1 MDWPPD
7 YSAINRSRLLNAR
20 TLQADELVPALLRRR
35 YERDPVA
42 FITEQCVTFD
52 PRNAGTDKPTTMPF
66 VLFPKQV
73 ELVEFLHACMKNE
86 ASGLIEKCRD
96 AGATWV
102 SCAFSVWAW
111 LYVPGSAIGWGSR
124 KEQLVDK
131 LGVVDSIFE
140 KMRMIVRY
148 LPPELLPAGFIA
160 KDHMTYMRFLNPE
173 NGNTIVG
180 EAGDNIGRGGR
191 TLIYF
196 KDESAHYERPELIEA
211 ALADNT
217 NCQIDIS
224 SVNGV
229 GNVFHRRREAGQVW
243 SRGADLARNCA
254 NIFIFDWRDHPA
266 KDQAWYDRRKA
277 KAEADGLSHIFA
289 QEVDRDYTS
298 ALEGAIIPSQW
309 VRAAID
315 AHIKLGFEATGIPRA
330 GLDIADEGGDKNA
343 LATGIG
349 PVLTDLRQ
357 WGQGDVGQTTREAV
371 QTLTGQS
378 VAVQYDSVGV
388 GAGVKA
394 EANRLVDAG
403 EMPEGLSFVAWG
415 AGSRPLFPDDHL
427 IAGDHN
433 SPVNKD
439 YFANIK
445 AQAWWQLRL
454 RFERT
459 FKAVTQGIEYDPAE
473 LISLP
478 SELELVQQLV
488 KELSQATRKPFTS
501 TMKLVVDKQPDGTA
515 SPNLADAVVMAFWP
529 IDSGYDWGVF

>member
-1 MDWPPD
+1 MQWPPD
-7 YSAINRSRLLNAR
+7 YSAINRDRLKR
-20 TLQADELVPALLRRR
+20 VRILQTDELMPELLKRR
-35 YERDPVA
+35 YAKDPIA

-52 PRNAGTDKPTTMPF
+52 PRNAGTKKPTTMPF
-66 VLFPKQV
+66 VLFPKQE
-73 ELVEFLHACMKNE
+73 ELVHFLHACMSGGS
-86 ASGLIEKCRD
+86 SGLIEKCRD

-111 LYVPGSAIGWGSR
+111 LYVPGASIGWGSR

-140 KMRMIVRY
+140 KMRMIVRN
-148 LPPELLPAGFIA
+148 LPPELLPAGFVP
-160 KDHMTYMRFLNPE
+160 KDDMSYMRFTNPE

-243 SRGADLARNCA
+243 SLGASLAEECA

-266 KDQAWYDRRKA
+266 KDQAWYDKRKA

-298 ALEGAIIPSQW
+298 ALEGAIIPSKW

-315 AHIKLGFEATGIPRA
+315 AHIKLGMSAEGLERA

-343 LATGIG
+343 LAHAIG
-349 PVLTDLRQ
+349 PVLTRLQQ
-357 WGQGDVGQTTREAV
+357 WGQGDVGQTAREAINA
-371 QTLTGQS
+371 LSGRS
-378 VAVQYDSVGV
+378 LAIQYDSVGV
-388 GAGVKA
+388 GAGVKS
-394 EANRLVDAG
+394 EANRLTDAG
-403 EMPEGLSFVAWG
+403 EMPAGLKFTAWG

-427 IAGDHN
+427 IPGDIN
-433 SPVNKD
+433 SPINKD
-439 YFANIK
+439 FFANLK

-459 FKAVTQGIEYDPAE
+459 YKAVTHGEKYDPAE

-478 SELELVQQLV
+478 SELDLVQQLV

-529 IDSGYDWGVF
+529 VESAYDWDAF